1 MLKVLYFRCNSN
13 FQQAALFVAISA
25 LALSVLNGSLMYY
38 GIYSVNFTFDL
49 ILLFINT
56 AAAAAVFYALYYEKA
71 SYILPFLITQ
81 IAQCALFFSL
91 ALCTV
96 YFLLTYKRQNPSQRF
111 DQIIMIISIAIGIG
125 ISSWAIWVAAK
136 CYHFLRNQSET
147 ATDSSSIHRSL
158 WR

>member
-1 MLKVLYFRCNSN
+1 MLF
-13 FQQAALFVAISA
+13 FIDIF
-25 LALSVLNGSLMYY
+25 LNREKK
-38 GIYSVNFTFDL
+38 
-49 ILLFINT
+49 
-56 AAAAAVFYALYYEKA
+56 YEKHH
-71 SYILPFLITQ
+71 ITHS
-81 IAQCALFFSL
+81 F
-91 ALCTV
+91 T
-96 YFLLTYKRQNPSQRF
+96 